1 MIQRYT
7 LPEMG
12 GIWTDEARYRKW
24 LSVEIAVC
32 EVLAGRGEMPKKA
45 YLNIK
50 KKANIN
56 VKRIEAIEEKTK
68 HDVIAFKQC
77 VDGYIGKDSI
87 YFHRGLTSSDV
98 LDTGLAL
105 QLQAAADILIKD
117 IKETIVILKKKT
129 KLYKDLPMMGRTH
142 GVHAEPTTFGLK
154 LAIWWKEMERNLVRM
169 ERAKEGI
176 SYGKISGAVGTFSN
190 IDPAIEVAVC
200 KKLGL
205 KNAAVSNQVIQ
216 RDRHAEYLSVIA
228 IIGSSLDKFATEIR
242 HLQRTEV
249 YEAEEPF
256 AKGQKGSSA
265 MPHKRNPITCE
276 RISGLARILR
286 ANAITGYE
294 NIALWHERD
303 ISHSSVERV
312 TLPDSTITLD
322 YMLHK
327 FNWLMDNLNVYP
339 ENMMDNLNK
348 MQGLMY
354 SQKVRIALTNK
365 GMIYDQAY
373 QLVQDS
379 AMRVW
384 KKEGSFK
391 ELLLQDDRVRKYLT
405 PEELE
410 ACFDMGDYLRNVGKI
425 FKRLG
430 V

>member
-1 MIQRYT
+1 MIDRYT

-24 LSVEIAVC
+24 LAVEIAVC
-32 EVLAGRGEMPKKA
+32 EVLSRRGEIPERSC
-45 YLNIK
+45 LNIK
-50 KKANIN
+50 KKADIN

-105 QLQAAADILIKD
+105 QLRAAADIIIRDVK
-117 IKETIVILKKKT
+117 KTIAILKRKT
-129 KLYKDLPMMGRTH
+129 KQYKDLPMMGRTH
-142 GVHAEPTTFGLK
+142 GVHAEPITFGLK
-154 LAIWWKEMERNLVRM
+154 LAIWWKEMERNLIRM
-169 ERAKEGI
+169 ERAREII

-190 IDPAIEVAVC
+190 IDPAIEAEVC

-205 KNAAVSNQVIQ
+205 KNAPVSNQIIQ

-312 TLPDSTITLD
+312 TLPDSTILLD
-322 YMLHK
+322 YMLNK

-339 ENMMDNLNK
+339 ENMLANLNK

-365 GMIYDQAY
+365 GMLYDRAY
-373 QLVQDS
+373 KLVQDS

-384 KKEGSFK
+384 KKEGSFR
-391 ELLLQDDRVRKYLT
+391 ELLLKDKRVCKLLT
-405 PEELE
+405 EKELD
-410 ACFDMGDYLRNVGKI
+410 ACFDMGAYLKNVKKI

>member
-1 MIQRYT
+1 MINRYT

-24 LSVEIAVC
+24 LAVEVAVC

-117 IKETIVILKKKT
+117 IKEAITILKKKT
-129 KLYKDLPMMGRTH
+129 KQYKDLPMMGRTH

-169 ERAKEGI
+169 ERARETI

-190 IDPAIEVAVC
+190 IDPVIEVAVC

-228 IIGSSLDKFATEIR
+228 IIASSLDKFATEIR

-276 RISGLARILR
+276 RISGLARLLR

-327 FNWLMDNLNVYP
+327 FNWLLDNLNVYP

-391 ELLLQDDRVRKYLT
+391 ELLLKDPRVSKYLT
-405 PEELE
+405 PDELE
-410 ACFDMGDYLRNVGKI
+410 ACFDMNAYLKNVKKV

>member
-77 VDGYIGKDSI
+77 VDGYIGRDSI

>member
-77 VDGYIGKDSI
+77 VDGYIGRDSI

-105 QLQAAADILIKD
+105 QLKAAADILIKD
-117 IKETIVILKKKT
+117 IKETIAILKKKT
-129 KLYKDLPMMGRTH
+129 KQYKDLPMMGRTH

>member
-1 MIQRYT
+1 MIERYT

-12 GIWTDEARYRKW
+12 GIWTDEAKYRKW
-24 LSVEIAVC
+24 LEVEIAVC

-45 YLNIK
+45 YLNIR
-50 KKANIN
+50 KKADIN
-56 VKRIEAIEEKTK
+56 VKRIEKIEEKTK

-105 QLQAAADILIKD
+105 QLKAAADILIKD
-117 IKETIVILKKKT
+117 LKESIAILKKKT
-129 KLYKDLPMMGRTH
+129 IKYKNLPMMGRTH

-169 ERAKEGI
+169 ERAKAGI
-176 SYGKISGAVGTFSN
+176 SFGKISGAVGTFSN
-190 IDPAIEVAVC
+190 IEPVVEAAVC

-205 KNAAVSNQVIQ
+205 TNAPVSNQVIQ

-228 IIGSSLDKFATEIR
+228 IIGSSLDKFSTEIR

-276 RISGLARILR
+276 RISGLARLLR
-286 ANAITGYE
+286 ANAFTGYE
-294 NIALWHERD
+294 NIPLWHERD

-312 TLPDSTITLD
+312 TLPDSTILLD

-327 FNWLMDNLNVYP
+327 FNWLMENLNVYP
-339 ENMMDNLNK
+339 ENMKENLDK

-365 GMIYDQAY
+365 GMLYDQAY

-391 ELLLQDDRVRKYLT
+391 ELLLKDGRVSKYLT
-405 PEELE
+405 PAELD
-410 ACFDMGDYLRNVGKI
+410 ACFDMQAYLKNVNKI

>member
-1 MIQRYT
+1 MISRYT

-24 LSVEIAVC
+24 LAVEVAVC
-32 EVLAGRGEMPKKA
+32 EVLASRGEMPKKA
-45 YLNIK
+45 FLNIK
-50 KKANIN
+50 KKADIN
-56 VKRIEAIEEKTK
+56 VKRIEAIEERTK

-77 VDGYIGKDSI
+77 VDSYIGKDSI

-105 QLQAAADILIKD
+105 QLKAAADILIKD
-117 IKETIVILKKKT
+117 IKETIAILKKKT
-129 KLYKDLPMMGRTH
+129 KQYKNLPMMGRTH

-154 LAIWWKEMERNLVRM
+154 L
-169 ERAKEGI
+169 
-176 SYGKISGAVGTFSN
+176 
-190 IDPAIEVAVC
+190 
-200 KKLGL
+200 
-205 KNAAVSNQVIQ
+205 
-216 RDRHAEYLSVIA
+216 
-228 IIGSSLDKFATEIR
+228 ATEIR

-276 RISGLARILR
+276 RISGLARLLR

-384 KKEGSFK
+384 RKEGSFK
-391 ELLLQDDRVRKYLT
+391 ELLLKDPRVSKYLT
-405 PEELE
+405 SDELE
-410 ACFDMGDYLRNVGKI
+410 ACFDMNAYLKNVKKV

>member
-1 MIQRYT
+1 
-7 LPEMG
+7 
-12 GIWTDEARYRKW
+12 
-24 LSVEIAVC
+24 
-32 EVLAGRGEMPKKA
+32 
-45 YLNIK
+45 
-50 KKANIN
+50 
-56 VKRIEAIEEKTK
+56 
-68 HDVIAFKQC
+68 
-77 VDGYIGKDSI
+77 
-87 YFHRGLTSSDV
+87 
-98 LDTGLAL
+98 
-105 QLQAAADILIKD
+105 
-117 IKETIVILKKKT
+117 
-129 KLYKDLPMMGRTH
+129 
-142 GVHAEPTTFGLK
+142 
-154 LAIWWKEMERNLVRM
+154 
-169 ERAKEGI
+169 
-176 SYGKISGAVGTFSN
+176 
-190 IDPAIEVAVC
+190 
-200 KKLGL
+200 
-205 KNAAVSNQVIQ
+205 
-216 RDRHAEYLSVIA
+216 
-228 IIGSSLDKFATEIR
+228 
-242 HLQRTEV
+242 
-249 YEAEEPF
+249 
-256 AKGQKGSSA
+256 

>member
-1 MIQRYT
+1 MINRYT

-24 LSVEIAVC
+24 LAVEVAVC

-117 IKETIVILKKKT
+117 IKETITILKKKT
-129 KLYKDLPMMGRTH
+129 KQYKDLPMMGRTH

-169 ERAKEGI
+169 ERARETI

-190 IDPAIEVAVC
+190 IDPVIEVAVC

-228 IIGSSLDKFATEIR
+228 IIASSLDKFATEIR

-276 RISGLARILR
+276 RISGLARLLR

-327 FNWLMDNLNVYP
+327 FNWLLDNLNVYP

-391 ELLLQDDRVRKYLT
+391 ELLLKDPRVSKYLT
-405 PEELE
+405 PDELE
-410 ACFDMGDYLRNVGKI
+410 ACFDMNAYLKNVKKV